1 MAAVLT
7 FWVMP
12 PASAQQDNITPLRMG
27 FQNALPYQFRDAAG
41 LPAGPAVDLMREAA
55 ARTGIRLQWV
65 FDPEGPEKALVTG
78 QADLWPLLADL
89 PERHKFLYIS
99 APWSRLGYVTI
110 SPRAVL
116 NGKSGDPAGMTVA
129 GTWNISSDQRL
140 GARFFPNSVLLL
152 VESPAEVLNAV
163 CRGAAQ
169 VGLLSFSAAAV
180 TVRTPCPQR
189 ELHVQPVKG
198 ASYWFGM
205 GARKGNPQAIA
216 AADRIRDEI
225 GKLAEGGD
233 LLDIDLRW
241 NSRINS
247 EALTVF
253 ALHRTL
259 AYQKV
264 LIAALSALG
273 IAFMVM
279 VLLVGRLR
287 IARRA
292 AEAGSRAKS
301 EFLANIS
308 HEIRT
313 PINGVIGM
321 TELLLDTELTA
332 EQREYGEVVRSSTG
346 SLLALISDILDFA
359 RIEAGKVTVESC
371 RFDLRSLVEDV
382 AGTLARDAKAR
393 NLRVIVDFQ
402 AGVPRNCVGDEKRIR
417 QVLASLAGNAVKF
430 THQGHVQIAVRW
442 QRSTPNTG
450 RFEISVTDTGIGI
463 EPKILEGLFRKFT
476 QADASLTRRYGGAGL
491 GLAISKQL
499 AELMGGSIHAA
510 STPGKGS
517 TFWFRLPL
525 TVETPLTRADH
536 TPSLAALA
544 SQVAGNRAPTAGEVA
559 VRPPARVLVADD
571 NATNRTVAAG
581 ILESLGLQADVAA
594 DGLEAVELSR
604 RYTYDLFLL
613 DCQMPRMSGQ
623 DAAAEIRNRETT
635 RHTPVVGMTLE
646 DDSDCLDGCLAGGMD
661 DVLLKPIHRDQIV
674 RTIQRW
680 LPANQLHSDQSTPPH

>member
-7 FWVMP
+7 FWLMP
-12 PASAQQDNITPLRMG
+12 PAAAQQNNTTPLRMG

-110 SPRAVL
+110 SPRGAFK
-116 NGKSGDPAGMTVA
+116 GKSGDPAGMTVA

-140 GARFFPNSVLLL
+140 GARFFPNSLLLL

-163 CRGAAQ
+163 CRGAAEA
-169 VGLLSFSAAAV
+169 GLLSFSAAAV
-180 TVRTPCPQR
+180 TVRTPCAQR
-189 ELHVQPVKG
+189 ELHVQPLKG

-346 SLLALISDILDFA
+346 SLLALITDILDFA
-359 RIEAGKVTVESC
+359 RIEAGKVSVESC
-371 RFDLRSLVEDV
+371 AFDLRSLVEDV

-393 NLRVIVDFQ
+393 NLRVIVDFR

-417 QVLASLAGNAVKF
+417 QVLASLRKC
-430 THQGHVQIAVRW
+430 
-442 QRSTPNTG
+442 S
-450 RFEISVTDTGIGI
+450 EI
-463 EPKILEGLFRKFT
+463 
-476 QADASLTRRYGGAGL
+476 Y
-491 GLAISKQL
+491 
-499 AELMGGSIHAA
+499 
-510 STPGKGS
+510 TPGACPDRGA
-517 TFWFRLPL
+517 LAA
-525 TVETPLTRADH
+525 EH
-536 TPSLAALA
+536 TEHWAIRNLGDRHRDRDRTQDSRGALQEVYSGRRQPDPALRGRRPRISHLQTTGGTDGGGDSRGQYAGQGFHVLVSLAADG
-544 SQVAGNRAPTAGEVA
+544 GNTSHPRGPNPEPGGPRKSGVGKPCANSWRNGG
-559 VRPPARVLVADD
+559 PPACPGVGGRRQREQPDSSGLHAERSRTASGCCRGRPGSGGTEPAP
-571 NATNRTVAAG
+571 ATPTIFSSWIVKC
-581 ILESLGLQADVAA
+581 LG
-594 DGLEAVELSR
+594 
-604 RYTYDLFLL
+604 
-613 DCQMPRMSGQ
+613 
-623 DAAAEIRNRETT
+623 
-635 RHTPVVGMTLE
+635 
-646 DDSDCLDGCLAGGMD
+646 
-661 DVLLKPIHRDQIV
+661 
-674 RTIQRW
+674 
-680 LPANQLHSDQSTPPH
+680 